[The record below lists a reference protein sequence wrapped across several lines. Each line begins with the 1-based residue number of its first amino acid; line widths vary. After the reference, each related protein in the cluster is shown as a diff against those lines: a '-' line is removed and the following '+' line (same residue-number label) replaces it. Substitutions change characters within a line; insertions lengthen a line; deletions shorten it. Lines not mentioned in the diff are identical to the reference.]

1 MARKLFISGL
11 GVSVV
16 AAVVVGVSMASA
28 SSGSGAR
35 AWGAPAGMVHFSK
48 AAPPAAKSGESTI
61 TVLSKNQKET
71 DVDEPPSGFTQGDE
85 ATISGPLTNPAGTRV
100 GHLDVHGAFTAV
112 FSKRQVA
119 RGLFTFT
126 ATLAGGQ
133 IAATGTGT
141 FSNQT
146 NGFTAAITGG
156 TGAYRT
162 TDGWVSVT
170 FTSQTTTTFV
180 YHLTD

>member
-11 GVSVV
+11 GVSLV
-16 AAVVVGVSMASA
+16 AAVVVGVSIASA

-48 AAPPAAKSGESTI
+48 VAPAATSGDSTV

-71 DVDEPPSGFTQGDE
+71 DVDEPPSGFSQGDE